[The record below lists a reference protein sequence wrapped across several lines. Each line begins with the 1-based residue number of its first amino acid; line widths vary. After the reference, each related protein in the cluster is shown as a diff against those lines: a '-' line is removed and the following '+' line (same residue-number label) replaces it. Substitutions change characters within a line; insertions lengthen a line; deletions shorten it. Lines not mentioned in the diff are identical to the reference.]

1 MNNDLRAGDPDALEA
16 AYNPRLQVPDFADH
30 LKYWS
35 DEAQRA
41 REQLIFRGDLRY
53 GQSTS
58 ETFDLFL
65 PTQGRPPWPVL
76 IFVHGGYWRSL
87 DKRDFSWV
95 ARPYVAAGVA
105 VAVVNY
111 GLAPATPL
119 REIVAQNRR
128 AVAFIVR
135 ESERLSLDPQRIVAV
150 GHSAGGHIVA
160 MLVATDWPKIHPGLG
175 RRVLH
180 RAIAVSGLFDLQPLM
195 HTPFLR
201 ETLAAAVSPDDCLS
215 PFQLQS
221 VDPAPLLLVVGERE
235 SEAFHDQADLLAA
248 AWGPSHVTGP
258 LIIAGCH
265 HFSVCTA
272 VADAAGPLFKEIV
285 TIFEES
291 IEQCLTG
298 DCCAA
303 SRQNLPQR
311 R

>member
-1 MNNDLRAGDPDALEA
+1 MNDALRAGDPDALEA

-41 REQLIFRGDLRY
+41 REQLRFRVDLRY
-53 GQSTS
+53 GQSPS

-65 PTQGRPPWPVL
+65 PTQGEPPWPVL
-76 IFVHGGYWRSL
+76 LFVHGGYWRSL
-87 DKRDFSWV
+87 DKRDFSWI

-105 VAVVNY
+105 VAVLNY

-128 AVAFIVR
+128 AIAFIVR
-135 ESERLSLDPQRIVAV
+135 ESERLSLDPKRIVAL

-160 MLVATDWPKIHPGLG
+160 MLLASDWPKIHPGLG

-180 RAIAVSGLFDLQPLM
+180 KAIAVSGLFDLQPLM

-201 ETLAAAVSPDDCLS
+201 ETLEAAVSSDDHLS
-215 PFQLQS
+215 PVLLKPA
-221 VDPAPLLLVVGERE
+221 DPARLLLVVGERE
-235 SEAFHDQADLLAA
+235 SEAFHDQADILAA

-258 LIIAGCH
+258 LIIADCH

-272 VADAAGPLFKEIV
+272 IADTTGPLFKEIV
-285 TIFEES
+285 NLFK
-291 IEQCLTG
+291 
-298 DCCAA
+298 A
-303 SRQNLPQR
+303 S
-311 R
+311 